1 LKNDKVVKALVF
13 AIKTHISCKRDVT
26 AYISV
31 MIELKDNIPR
41 LQQIVPHMRDQL
53 TGLREGATFEEARR
67 RYSAT
72 VERLALQ
79 GVGRRTAS
87 RVGDKDAYW
96 APTSEVLIEAIR
108 LGFVEKQQVPSAR
121 RYVEAHRDR
130 RYTLTSLGREVAALA
145 QDDVATFCDRLAEAL
160 YRTHAYF
167 RALVSKLEV
176 APIACPEVTESE
188 VEAAGREGRGT
199 QYWAEYVTE
208 KVRAHASARPGVDT
222 ASTKR
227 IIVATVRRRFG
238 TDPDAKPTGKAL
250 TQAINDA
257 FSVAAF
263 AAHGLPI
270 GATDI
275 DILKS
280 WGSQLRILDQSRYV
294 PGFEGFNIIW
304 LAADIKEDP
313 VVSIHR
319 RDLDGSELKIAKE
332 IVGAYRRQADSADTS
347 LSAPYIPIF
356 KVRAEAAYRCRVTRA
371 LVDLVIQRL
380 SDGAI
385 AEIPDRVLLHLGTT
399 RQPAS
404 EPLYR
409 RGGNRRYEITIQPSN

>member
-1 LKNDKVVKALVF
+1 MADVKD
-13 AIKTHISCKRDVT
+13 T
-26 AYISV
+26 
-31 MIELKDNIPR
+31 IPR
-41 LQQIVPHMRDQL
+41 LQQILPHMREQL
-53 TGLREGATFEEARR
+53 AGLTEGATFEQCRL

-72 VERLALQ
+72 VEKLSLH

-87 RVGDKDAYW
+87 SVGDRDAYW
-96 APTSEVLIEAIR
+96 APTAEVLLEAIR
-108 LGFVEKQQVPSAR
+108 LGFLERQQVPSAR

-130 RYTLTSLGREVAALA
+130 SYALTPLGRDVAELAQNDVAA
-145 QDDVATFCDRLAEAL
+145 FCDRLAAAIYE
-160 YRTHAYF
+160 THAYF
-167 RALVSKLEV
+167 RGLICKLRA

-208 KVRAHASARPGVDT
+208 KLRPQVATSAGVDAIAIKQT
-222 ASTKR
+222 
-227 IIVATVRRRFG
+227 IVSTVRRRFG
-238 TDPDAKPTGKAL
+238 SDGEARPTGKAL

-280 WGSQLRILDQSRYV
+280 WGSQLRVLDQSRYV
-294 PGFEGFNIIW
+294 PGFEGFNLIW
-304 LAADIKEDP
+304 LAADIEETDS
-313 VVSIHR
+313 VSISR
-319 RDLDGSELKIAKE
+319 RDLQRYELVIAKAIIE
-332 IVGAYRRQADSADTS
+332 AYRSQAEAADTS

-356 KVRAEAAYRCRVTRA
+356 KVRADVAFRCHVTRA
-371 LVDLVIQRL
+371 LVDLVIERL
-380 SDGAI
+380 SGGAL
-385 AEIPDRVLLHLGTT
+385 AEIPYRVLLHLGTT
-399 RQPAS
+399 RQPVS

-409 RGGNRRYEITIQPSN
+409 RGGNRRYELTIQPRSN

>member
-1 LKNDKVVKALVF
+1 M
-13 AIKTHISCKRDVT
+13 S
-26 AYISV
+26 
-31 MIELKDNIPR
+31 ELKDTIPR
-41 LQQIVPHMRDQL
+41 LQQILPHMRDQL
-53 TGLREGATFEEARR
+53 AGLREGATFEEARH

-72 VERLALQ
+72 VEKLALQ

-96 APTSEVLIEAIR
+96 APTAEVLMEAIR

-130 RYTLTSLGREVAALA
+130 RYVLTSHGREAAALA
-145 QDDVATFCDRLAEAL
+145 QDDIAAFCDRLAEAL
-160 YRTHAYF
+160 HKTHPYF
-167 RALVSKLEV
+167 RALVGKLGA
-176 APIACPEVTESE
+176 APIACPEVAESE
-188 VEAAGREGRGT
+188 VEAASREGRGT
-199 QYWAEYVTE
+199 QYWTDYVSE
-208 KVRAHASARPGVDT
+208 KLQAVASADAGVDGP
-222 ASTKR
+222 SIKQ
-227 IIVATVRRRFG
+227 IIVSTVRRRFG
-238 TDPDAKPTGKAL
+238 TDPEAKPSGKAL
-250 TQAINDA
+250 TQAVNDS

-263 AAHGLPI
+263 AARGLTI

-304 LAADIKEDP
+304 LAADIGQSP
-313 VVSIHR
+313 SVSISR
-319 RDLDGSELKIAKE
+319 RDLQGYELKIAKE
-332 IVGAYRRQADSADTS
+332 VVESYRRQADAADTT

-356 KVRAEAAYRCRVTRA
+356 RVRAEAAYRCRVTRA

-380 SDGAI
+380 SDGVI
-385 AEIPDRVLLHLGTT
+385 AEIPTRVLLHLGTT
-399 RQPAS
+399 RQPVS

-409 RGGNRRYEITIQPSN
+409 RGGNRRYEMTIQPSSN